1 MPDASALHG
10 WLPALLGPEPTSTR
24 LLLLFLVPHAAASLL
39 LAVGATLVFPLRYRK
54 PTGWLFAAIFGFVFF
69 LPVIGPVIVGLGAL
83 LNLYFPSLFHQY
95 VFGRTALPTY
105 QLPREAGAS
114 GAGGLRGGD
123 ARARLRDR
131 ATPIAGRMQA
141 LLTVGDAPTRVTG
154 ALLRELL
161 ADPVD
166 DMRLLAY
173 GMMEKREQIV
183 SGQLL
188 RQRELLAEAR
198 SEAEIRLASRRVA
211 ELYWELIYQ
220 DLVQGD
226 MASYALEQARTHAT
240 RALAHDD
247 SDGPLWLLLARI
259 AIRQVQ
265 LDAAAEALR
274 GALACAATDRA
285 VLPYLAELHFL
296 HRRFDQVR
304 EVVRAMAPA
313 SGAVDPLRRYW
324 IGAAPEAPAR

>member
-1 MPDASALHG
+1 VPDSPALHA
-10 WLPALLGPEPTSTR
+10 WLLAVLGTQPSSTR
-24 LLLLFLVPHAAASLL
+24 LLLLFLVPHALASVL
-39 LAVGATLVFPLRYRK
+39 LAVGATLVFPPRYRI
-54 PTGWLFAAIFGFVFF
+54 PTGWLLAAIFGFVFF
-69 LPVIGPVIVGLGAL
+69 LPVIGPVVVGLGAL

-95 VFGRTALPTY
+95 VFGRTPKPTY
-105 QLPREAGAS
+105 QLPRDRGQAGE
-114 GAGGLRGGD
+114 GGLRGGD

-131 ATPIAGRMQA
+131 ATPVARRMQA

-161 ADPVD
+161 ADPVE

-173 GMMEKREQIV
+173 GMMEKREQLV

-188 RQRELLAEAR
+188 RQRELLAQAR
-198 SEAEIRLASRRVA
+198 SEAEVRVAARRVA

-226 MASYALEQARTHAT
+226 MAAYALEQARVHAE
-240 RALAHDD
+240 RALAHDH

-259 AIRQVQ
+259 KIRQEL
-265 LDAAAEALR
+265 LDEAEEALR
-274 GALACAATDRA
+274 NALAGGVADSA

-296 HRRFDQVR
+296 HRRFDKVR
-304 EVVRAMAPA
+304 DVLRQMAPA
-313 SGAVDPLRRYW
+313 GGVLDPLRRYW
-324 IGAAPEAPAR
+324 GRTLPGAPVA